1 MKTTEITS
9 IERELKQLLMDNNI
23 QKTNTLH
30 GTSTPNI
37 ITSTPCSSSSIINKL
52 SSKKSRIDE
61 FLESITDPIDQSS
74 RTAKPSTT
82 HIALIIEEFRNYKLF
97 AARYVLDGGSDALLF
112 WRTNQNFLPLLSAL
126 AKKYLASPASS
137 VASESAFS
145 VSANYGRKQRA
156 RLLPE
161 NLAMSVYLHDKFTS
175 DSSATVE
182 NQQQQ

>member
-1 MKTTEITS
+1 MN
-9 IERELKQLLMDNNI
+9 LNNYLWI
-23 QKTNTLH
+23 IIYKKTNTLH

-37 ITSTPCSSSSIINKL
+37 ITSTPCSSPIINKL
-52 SSKKSRIDE
+52 PSKKSRIDQ

-82 HIALIIEEFRNYKLF
+82 HTALIIEEFRNYKLF
-97 AARYVLDGGSDALLF
+97 AARYVIDGGSDALLF
-112 WRTNQNFLPLLSAL
+112 WRTNQNLLPLLSAL

-137 VASESAFS
+137 VPSESAFS